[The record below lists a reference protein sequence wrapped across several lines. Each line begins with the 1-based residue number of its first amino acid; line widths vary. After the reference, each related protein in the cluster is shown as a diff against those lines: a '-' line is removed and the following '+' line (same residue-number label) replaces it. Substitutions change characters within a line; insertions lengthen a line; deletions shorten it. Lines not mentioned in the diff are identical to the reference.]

1 MSASA
6 PVVTATTDARNG
18 RRRRFD
24 VRKDGRRVAIALA
37 LLLGLDLVAW
47 YAFVR
52 PVQAEIA
59 ELRRDEEN
67 AGQARARSLDRLTR
81 LRQTRDHVTGVQDG
95 VRSFYEEMLATRGE
109 RSVLFQRAIGA
120 VSTEFGVR
128 PQQASITFTEMPQEG
143 IEVMNLN
150 FPIEGGY
157 ENLRRFLARLESLDQ
172 FLIVREVALQGSDEG
187 GRRLRLS
194 VVLETAFSDPT
205 MREEQA
211 RMKEWEKKVRD
222 RRRQQPR
229 ARR

>member
-1 MSASA
+1 M
-6 PVVTATTDARNG
+6 
-18 RRRRFD
+18 
-24 VRKDGRRVAIALA
+24 
-37 LLLGLDLVAW
+37 
-47 YAFVR
+47 
-52 PVQAEIA
+52 
-59 ELRRDEEN
+59 
-67 AGQARARSLDRLTR
+67 
-81 LRQTRDHVTGVQDG
+81 TGVQEG